1 MSAADV
7 STEPEV
13 PTGRATSVGGGI
25 LASRITG
32 LLRDVAFAAFLGTG
46 VAADAFVA
54 AIKIPN
60 IIRNLLGEGTLSAS
74 FVPVYSEKIVGGEN
88 EESRRLASSVLGF
101 IIVAASF
108 LTGLGILFA
117 PLLTRV
123 VAPGVGAEAGA
134 LTTTLVRIL
143 FPMSGIM
150 VLGAWCLGV
159 LNSHGRFFLPFVAPT
174 LWNLAQIA
182 GLLLGARAG
191 AEPLVVVLAWSALA
205 GAVLQVGVQLP
216 AVHGLVGKI
225 RPSADWSWPPARKV
239 LRNAL
244 PVISSQG
251 VFQVSGLIDVTLA
264 SLLGTGAL
272 AAMGYSQRLI
282 YLPISLFG
290 ISVAAVALPAMSR
303 DASSSGLRGLSPGDV
318 LGPRLRSGFLQIA
331 WFVFPSALILALF
344 GDLVIRIIF
353 QRGAFGELSAALVA
367 GVLIAYSVGLVAAA
381 NLKLFASGFHA
392 LQDTRTPMRIAIV
405 AVAAGLSV
413 AASLALYLR
422 SIGFGPLSAAAL
434 ALGSSVGSWL
444 NLVLMW
450 WALGRRIGPIFDRRA
465 AIRVLRIGA
474 GGTVAAGVGVLVRG
488 GLEPR
493 LGIGLPGTLLLFLA
507 VVVAGGAAYV
517 PLAGRPPRG

>member
-1 MSAADV
+1 M
-7 STEPEV
+7 
-13 PTGRATSVGGGI
+13 I
-25 LASRITG
+25 LADESDGSRK
-32 LLRDVAFAAFLGTG
+32 V
-46 VAADAFVA
+46 
-54 AIKIPN
+54 
-60 IIRNLLGEGTLSAS
+60 
-74 FVPVYSEKIVGGEN
+74 
-88 EESRRLASSVLGF
+88 ASSVLGF
-101 IIVAASF
+101 IIVLASL
-108 LTGLGILFA
+108 LTALGILFA
-117 PLLTRV
+117 PMLTRI
-123 VAPGVGAEAGA
+123 VAPGVGVEGRA

-143 FPMSGIM
+143 FPMSGVM

-191 AEPLVVVLAWSALA
+191 ADPLVVVMAWSALV
-205 GAVLQVGVQLP
+205 GAVLQVGVQIP
-216 AVHGLVGKI
+216 SVRRLVGSV
-225 RPSADWSWPPARKV
+225 RPSSDWSWPPTRKV
-239 LRNAL
+239 LRNAM

-251 VFQVSGLIDVTLA
+251 IFQISGLIDVTLA

-303 DASSSGLRGLSPGDV
+303 DASSSGLRGLDPGDL

-331 WFVFPSALILALF
+331 WFVFPSALILAVF
-344 GDLVIRIIF
+344 GDLVVRVIF
-353 QRGAFGELSAALVA
+353 QRGAFGELSAALVE
-367 GVLIAYSVGLVAAA
+367 GVLIAYSVGLVAAS

-405 AVAAGLSV
+405 SVAAGLAV

-444 NLVLMW
+444 NLGLMW
-450 WALGRRIGPIFDRRA
+450 WALGRRIGPIFDRQA
-465 AIRVLRIGA
+465 AIRVVRIGL
-474 GGTVAAGVGVLVRG
+474 GGVIAVGVGVLVREF
-488 GLEPR
+488 LEPG
-493 LGIGLPGTLLLFLA
+493 LGADLPGTLVLLLA
-507 VVVAGGAAYV
+507 ILGTGGAAYAAV
-517 PLAGRPPRG
+517 AGLPPKD